1 MAIQELSQKKWV
13 VPPLNKNLQ
22 TEISNSL
29 CISPLLSQLLINRG
43 LTDEESVRVFIQ
55 SNLSLLSDPMLL
67 PDIKKSSERIIDA
80 LSKGE
85 KITVYGDYDVD
96 GISAT
101 ALMVLCLETLSGL
114 YWNQKSIIDFY
125 IPDRLEE
132 GYGLSVAAINTLSE
146 MGTKVIITVDCG
158 VNSFEEAK
166 FAREKGIDLIITDHH
181 EPGGE
186 LLDNRKITKTKSVES
201 SSSDDCQPE
210 MQSQAGGSNGSDGAF
225 GLINPKLATS
235 NYPFRELSGV
245 GVAFMLAWALGQS
258 ASARAGRI
266 PSSPNGLR
274 GGERAASVGT
284 VIPPDRKKVAK
295 EFKDFLMDAMGLAA
309 LGTIADV
316 VPLKNE
322 NRILAKHGLNALQ
335 HSENPGI
342 KALKEVVRLKDKKIY
357 SHHVGFNLGPRI
369 NAAGRVGNAKK
380 GVELLTSKCQSTAM
394 EIAIYLESENKRR
407 QKIQS
412 DILESAR
419 KKVLSDVDINSDM
432 AIIIY
437 DETWHQGVIGIVA
450 SRLVS
455 EFHRPVVIIAIEG
468 EVGHG
473 SARSIPNFHLYNA
486 LIKCQES
493 FADRKILISFGGHAQ
508 AAGLRIFKKDIP
520 AFKEMFNKVSIEQM
534 EGEDLTPALNID
546 LEVKLSSISMSLL
559 KELKCLLPHG
569 EGNPVPVFATRD
581 VKVVGQIRRFGVNGK
596 HLGFYVRQGDVSY
609 KAVAFGMGDKMDLIK
624 QNNGNCSIAYVLKQP
639 YQREA
644 NNLPSFNDAMYKE
657 GLELHLKDI
666 ST

>member
-1 MAIQELSQKKWV
+1 M
-13 VPPLNKNLQ
+13 
-22 TEISNSL
+22 
-29 CISPLLSQLLINRG
+29 
-43 LTDEESVRVFIQ
+43 ESARVFIQ
-55 SNLSLLSDPMLL
+55 SNLSLLSNPLLL
-67 PDIKKSSERIIDA
+67 PDIEKSSERIIDA

-101 ALMVLCLETLSGL
+101 ALMVQCLETLSRI
-114 YWNQKSIIDFY
+114 YWDEKSVIDYY

-132 GYGLSVAAINTLSE
+132 GYGLSVAAINTLNQT
-146 MGTKVIITVDCG
+146 GTKVIITVDCG

-166 FAREKGIDLIITDHH
+166 FARENGIDLIITDHH

-186 LLDNRKITKTKSVES
+186 LLDNHKITKAKSLEH
-201 SSSDDCQPE
+201 SSDDSLLEIQG
-210 MQSQAGGSNGSDGAF
+210 QAECFHGCDGAF
-225 GLINPKLATS
+225 GLINPKLASS

-258 ASARAGRI
+258 ASARARRLSSNSKGLSGGEKATNVGAV
-266 PSSPNGLR
+266 SSPNK
-274 GGERAASVGT
+274 
-284 VIPPDRKKVAK
+284 KKVAN

-316 VPLKNE
+316 VPLKKE

-342 KALKEVVRLKDKKIY
+342 NALKEVVRLKDKKIY

-380 GVELLTSKCQSTAM
+380 GVELLTSKCQSTAK
-394 EIAIYLESENKRR
+394 EIAEYLESENKRR
-407 QKIQS
+407 QTIQS
-412 DILESAR
+412 DILESA
-419 KKVLSDVDINSDM
+419 KKKILNDVDVNSEM
-432 AIIIY
+432 AIIIS
-437 DETWHQGVIGIVA
+437 DESWHQGVIGVVA

-455 EFHRPVVIIAIEG
+455 EFHRPVIIIAIDG

-486 LIKCQES
+486 LVKCQES
-493 FADRKILISFGGHAQ
+493 FVDRKILISFGGHAQ
-508 AAGLRIFKKDIP
+508 AAGLRILKKDIP
-520 AFKEMFNKVSIEQM
+520 EFKEMFNNVSIEQM

-581 VKVVGQIRRFGVNGK
+581 VKVVGQMRRFGVSGK
-596 HLGFYVRQGDVSY
+596 HLGFYVRQGDVSF

-639 YQREA
+639 YQRET
-644 NNLPSFNDAMYKE
+644 NNISNFNDVMYKE
-657 GLELHLKDI
+657 GIELQLKDI